1 MKRNLLFMSVLASL
15 FLVGCSQK
23 EIVPGGEDNGK
34 GSGSSFINV
43 NLVSYGNGTRAI
55 SPYEDGTDEENKV
68 TKVQL
73 LRLDSRQR

>member
-1 MKRNLLFMSVLASL
+1 MSVLASL

-55 SPYEDGTDEENKV
+55 SPYEDGTDEDNKGA
-68 TKVQL
+68 L
-73 LRLDSRQR
+73 LLLHRNRRSRQREAQR